1 MFPTITY
8 LIEYLTGI
16 HIPLPI
22 QTFGFF
28 VALAFAAGYWAFS
41 EELKRK
47 EALGL
52 LKAITQK
59 VIIGKPASFLELA
72 TNAIFGFL
80 IGYKL
85 GYAVLNYAAFTA
97 NPQEAILS
105 TQGSFLGGLVLAAL
119 LSYWTYKEKNDQLL
133 PKPKEVNETVHP
145 YQLMSSILVW
155 AAFTGFLGAK
165 IFHNLEYLDDFAK
178 DPIDALLSFSGLT
191 FYGGLIC
198 GGAGV
203 LYITNK
209 NGIKPLHMLDVGGPG
224 LMLAYSIGR
233 MGCHLSGDGDWGI
246 PNLAQKPSWLPDW
259 LWAYDYPNNV
269 NYDANY
275 PQYLGELN
283 DTNVLPITD
292 PNVPCFDGY
301 CTHLD
306 PMVFPT
312 PVYETIMA
320 TGIFIF
326 LWMIRKRLTIP
337 GLMFASY
344 LMLNGIERF
353 FIEKIRVNNK
363 FDLLGIQATQA
374 EVIAVLFFLVGA
386 ALFVYR
392 KRTAK
397 NPTPH

>member
-16 HIPLPI
+16 NIPLPI

-28 VALAFAAGYWAFS
+28 VALAFAAGYWAIS

-52 LKAITQK
+52 IKAITQK
-59 VIIGKPASFLELA
+59 VLVGKPASVLELV

-85 GYAVLNYAAFTA
+85 GFAILNYAAFTA

-155 AAFTGFLGAK
+155 AAVTGFLGAK
-165 IFHNLEYLDDFAK
+165 IFHNLEYLDDFVK

-191 FYGGLIC
+191 FYGGLIF

-246 PNLAQKPSWLPDW
+246 PNLASKPSWLPDW
-259 LWAYDYPNNV
+259 LWSTTYPHNV
-269 NYDANY
+269 INEGVPIKDCI
-275 PQYLGELN
+275 GRFCSELP
-283 DTNVLPITD
+283 L
-292 PNVPCFDGY
+292 
-301 CTHLD
+301 
-306 PMVFPT
+306 
-312 PVYETIMA
+312 PVYPTALYESIICLA
-320 TGIFIF
+320 LFVF
-326 LWMIRKRLTIP
+326 LWSIRMRVHAP
-337 GLMFASY
+337 GLIFSIY
-344 LMLNGIERF
+344 LILNGLERF
-353 FIEKIRVNNK
+353 TIELIRVNSK
-363 FDLLGIQATQA
+363 YHVAGISFTQAELISSVLVLLGIG
-374 EVIAVLFFLVGA
+374 GA
-386 ALFVYR
+386 IWSL
-392 KRTAK
+392 KNAK
-397 NPTPH
+397 KG

>member
-16 HIPLPI
+16 NIPLPI

-28 VALAFAAGYWAFS
+28 VALAFAAGYWAIS

-52 LKAITQK
+52 IKAITQK
-59 VIIGKPASFLELA
+59 VLIGKPASVLELV

-85 GYAVLNYAAFTA
+85 GYAILNYAAFTA

-155 AAFTGFLGAK
+155 AAVTGFLGAK
-165 IFHNLEYLDDFAK
+165 IFHNLEYLDDFVK

-191 FYGGLIC
+191 FYGGLIF

-246 PNLAQKPSWLPDW
+246 PNLASKPSWLPDW
-259 LWAYDYPNNV
+259 LWSTTYPHNV
-269 NYDANY
+269 INEGVPIKDCV
-275 PQYLGELN
+275 GRFCSELP
-283 DTNVLPITD
+283 L
-292 PNVPCFDGY
+292 
-301 CTHLD
+301 
-306 PMVFPT
+306 
-312 PVYETIMA
+312 PVYPTALYESIICLA
-320 TGIFIF
+320 LFVF
-326 LWMIRKRLTIP
+326 LWSIRKRIHAP
-337 GLMFASY
+337 GLLFSIY
-344 LMLNGIERF
+344 LILNGLERF
-353 FIEKIRVNNK
+353 TIELIRVNSK
-363 FDLLGIQATQA
+363 YHVAGLSFTQAELISSILVLLGIC
-374 EVIAVLFFLVGA
+374 GA
-386 ALFVYR
+386 IWSL
-392 KRTAK
+392 KNAK
-397 NPTPH
+397 KG

>member
-59 VIIGKPASFLELA
+59 VTIGKPASSLELA
-72 TNAIFGFL
+72 SNAFFGFL

-85 GYAVLNYAAFTA
+85 GYAVFNYAAFTA

-105 TQGSFLGGLVLAAL
+105 TQGSWLGGIVLAAL

-133 PKPKEVNETVHP
+133 PKPKEVIETIHP
-145 YQLMSSILVW
+145 YQQMSTILVW
-155 AAFTGFLGAK
+155 AAVTGFLGAK
-165 IFHNLEYLDDFAK
+165 IFHNLEYLDDFVK

-246 PNLAQKPSWLPDW
+246 PNLAPKPSWLPDW
-259 LWAYDYPNNV
+259 LWSSTYPHNV
-269 NYDANY
+269 INEGVPIKDCV
-275 PQYLGELN
+275 GRFCSEL
-283 DTNVLPITD
+283 P
-292 PNVPCFDGY
+292 F
-301 CTHLD
+301 
-306 PMVFPT
+306 
-312 PVYETIMA
+312 PVYPTALYESIICLGLFA
-320 TGIFIF
+320 F
-326 LWMIRKRLTIP
+326 LWSIRKRIHVP
-337 GLMFASY
+337 GLLFSIY
-344 LMLNGIERF
+344 LILNGLERF
-353 FIEKIRVNNK
+353 TIELIRVNSK
-363 FDLLGIQATQA
+363 YHVAGISFTQA
-374 EVIAVLFFLVGA
+374 ELISSVLVLLGVSGA
-386 ALFVYR
+386 IWSL
-392 KRTAK
+392 K
-397 NPTPH
+397 NTKKG

>member
-59 VIIGKPASFLELA
+59 VTIGKPASSLELA
-72 TNAIFGFL
+72 SNAFFGFL

-85 GYAVLNYAAFTA
+85 GYAVFNYAAFTA

-105 TQGSFLGGLVLAAL
+105 TQGSWLGGIVLAAL

-133 PKPKEVNETVHP
+133 PKPKEVIETIHP
-145 YQLMSSILVW
+145 YQQMSTILVW
-155 AAFTGFLGAK
+155 AAVTGFLGAK
-165 IFHNLEYLDDFAK
+165 IFHNLEYLDDFVK

-246 PNLAQKPSWLPDW
+246 PNLSPKPSWLPDW
-259 LWAYDYPNNV
+259 LWSSTYPHNV
-269 NYDANY
+269 INEGVPIKDCV
-275 PQYLGELN
+275 GRFCSELP
-283 DTNVLPITD
+283 L
-292 PNVPCFDGY
+292 
-301 CTHLD
+301 
-306 PMVFPT
+306 
-312 PVYETIMA
+312 PVYPTALYESIICLGLFA
-320 TGIFIF
+320 F
-326 LWMIRKRLTIP
+326 LWSIRKRIHVP
-337 GLMFASY
+337 GLLFSIY
-344 LMLNGIERF
+344 LILNGLERF
-353 FIEKIRVNNK
+353 TIELIRVNSK
-363 FDLLGIQATQA
+363 YHVAGISFTQA
-374 EVIAVLFFLVGA
+374 ELISSLLVLLGVSGA
-386 ALFVYR
+386 IWSL
-392 KRTAK
+392 KNAK
-397 NPTPH
+397 KG

>member
-16 HIPLPI
+16 NIPLPI

-28 VALAFAAGYWAFS
+28 VALAFAAGYWAIS

-72 TNAIFGFL
+72 ANAVFGFL

-85 GYAVLNYAAFTA
+85 GYALLNYTVFTA

-155 AAFTGFLGAK
+155 AAVTGFLGAK
-165 IFHNLEYLDDFAK
+165 IFHNLEYLDDFVK

-191 FYGGLIC
+191 FYGGLIF

-209 NGIKPLHMLDVGGPG
+209 NGIKPLYMLDVGGPG

-246 PNLAQKPSWLPDW
+246 PNLASKPSWLPDW
-259 LWAYDYPNNV
+259 LWSTTYPHNV
-269 NYDANY
+269 INEGVPIKDCV
-275 PQYLGELN
+275 GRFCSELP
-283 DTNVLPITD
+283 L
-292 PNVPCFDGY
+292 
-301 CTHLD
+301 
-306 PMVFPT
+306 
-312 PVYETIMA
+312 PVYPTALYESIICLTLFA
-320 TGIFIF
+320 F
-326 LWMIRKRLTIP
+326 LWSIRKRIHAP
-337 GLMFASY
+337 GLLFSIY
-344 LMLNGIERF
+344 LILNGLERF
-353 FIEKIRVNNK
+353 TIELIRVNSK
-363 FDLLGIQATQA
+363 YHVAGISFTQAELISSVLVLLGIG
-374 EVIAVLFFLVGA
+374 GA
-386 ALFVYR
+386 IWSL
-392 KRTAK
+392 KNAK
-397 NPTPH
+397 KG

>member
-28 VALAFAAGYWAFS
+28 VALAFAGGYWAFS

-59 VIIGKPASFLELA
+59 VTIGKPAGFLELA
-72 TNAIFGFL
+72 SNAFFGFL

-85 GYAVLNYAAFTA
+85 GYAVFNYAAFTA

-105 TQGSFLGGLVLAAL
+105 SQGSWLGGIVLAVL

-145 YQLMSSILVW
+145 YQQMSTILVW
-155 AAFTGFLGAK
+155 AAVTGFLGAK

-259 LWAYDYPNNV
+259 LWSSTYPHNV
-269 NYDANY
+269 INEGVPIKDCIGRFCA
-275 PQYLGELN
+275 ELP
-283 DTNVLPITD
+283 L
-292 PNVPCFDGY
+292 
-301 CTHLD
+301 
-306 PMVFPT
+306 
-312 PVYETIMA
+312 PVYPTALYESIICLA
-320 TGIFIF
+320 LFAF
-326 LWMIRKRLTIP
+326 LWSIRKRIHAP
-337 GLMFASY
+337 GLLFSIY
-344 LMLNGIERF
+344 LILNGLERF
-353 FIEKIRVNNK
+353 TIELIRVNSK
-363 FDLLGIQATQA
+363 YHVAGISFTQAELISSVLVLLGIS
-374 EVIAVLFFLVGA
+374 GA
-386 ALFVYR
+386 IWSI
-392 KRTAK
+392 KNAK
-397 NPTPH
+397 KG

>member
-59 VIIGKPASFLELA
+59 VTIGKPASSLELA
-72 TNAIFGFL
+72 SNAFFGFL

-85 GYAVLNYAAFTA
+85 GYAVFNYAAFTA

-105 TQGSFLGGLVLAAL
+105 TQGSWLGGIVLAAL

-133 PKPKEVNETVHP
+133 PKPKEVIETIHP
-145 YQLMSSILVW
+145 YQQMSTILVW
-155 AAFTGFLGAK
+155 AAVTGFLGAK
-165 IFHNLEYLDDFAK
+165 IFHNLEYLDDFVK

-246 PNLAQKPSWLPDW
+246 PNLAPKPSWLPDW
-259 LWAYDYPNNV
+259 LWSSTYPHNV
-269 NYDANY
+269 INEGVPIKDCVGRFCSELPFSVY
-275 PQYLGELN
+275 PTALYESIICLGL
-283 DTNVLPITD
+283 
-292 PNVPCFDGY
+292 F
-301 CTHLD
+301 
-306 PMVFPT
+306 
-312 PVYETIMA
+312 A
-320 TGIFIF
+320 F
-326 LWMIRKRLTIP
+326 LWSIRKRIHVP
-337 GLMFASY
+337 GLLFSIY
-344 LMLNGIERF
+344 LILNGLERF
-353 FIEKIRVNNK
+353 TIELIRVNSK
-363 FDLLGIQATQA
+363 YHVAGISFTQA
-374 EVIAVLFFLVGA
+374 ELISSVLVLLGVSGA
-386 ALFVYR
+386 IWSL
-392 KRTAK
+392 KNAK
-397 NPTPH
+397 KG

>member
-16 HIPLPI
+16 NIPLPI

-28 VALAFAAGYWAFS
+28 VALAFAAGYWAIS

-59 VIIGKPASFLELA
+59 VLVGKPASVLELV

-85 GYAVLNYAAFTA
+85 GYAIFNYAAFTA

-105 TQGSFLGGLVLAAL
+105 TQGSWLGGIVLAVL

-145 YQLMSSILVW
+145 YQLMSTILVW
-155 AAFTGFLGAK
+155 AAVTGFLGAK
-165 IFHNLEYLDDFAK
+165 IFHNLEYIDDFVK

-191 FYGGLIC
+191 FYGGLIF

-209 NGIKPLHMLDVGGPG
+209 NRIKPLHMLDVGGPG

-246 PNLAQKPSWLPDW
+246 PNLAPKPSWMPDW
-259 LWAYDYPNNV
+259 LWSSTYPHNV
-269 NYDANY
+269 INEGVPIKDCV
-275 PQYLGELN
+275 GRFCSEL
-283 DTNVLPITD
+283 P
-292 PNVPCFDGY
+292 F
-301 CTHLD
+301 
-306 PMVFPT
+306 
-312 PVYETIMA
+312 PVYPTALYESIICLGLFA
-320 TGIFIF
+320 F
-326 LWMIRKRLTIP
+326 LWSIRKRIHVP
-337 GLMFASY
+337 GLLFSIY
-344 LMLNGIERF
+344 LILNGLERF
-353 FIEKIRVNNK
+353 TIELIRVNSK
-363 FDLLGIQATQA
+363 YHLAGISFTQA
-374 EVIAVLFFLVGA
+374 ELISSVLVLLGVSGA
-386 ALFVYR
+386 IWSI
-392 KRTAK
+392 KNAK
-397 NPTPH
+397 KG

>member
-16 HIPLPI
+16 NIPLPI

-28 VALAFAAGYWAFS
+28 VALAFAAGYWAIS

-72 TNAIFGFL
+72 SNAVFGFL

-85 GYAVLNYAAFTA
+85 GYALLNYTVFTA

-165 IFHNLEYLDDFAK
+165 IFHNLEYLDDFVK

-246 PNLAQKPSWLPDW
+246 PNLATKPSWLPDW
-259 LWAYDYPNNV
+259 LWSTTYPHNV
-269 NYDANY
+269 INEGVPIKDCV
-275 PQYLGELN
+275 GRFCSELP
-283 DTNVLPITD
+283 L
-292 PNVPCFDGY
+292 
-301 CTHLD
+301 
-306 PMVFPT
+306 
-312 PVYETIMA
+312 PVYPTALYESIICLA
-320 TGIFIF
+320 LFVF
-326 LWMIRKRLTIP
+326 LWSIRKRVHAP
-337 GLMFASY
+337 GLIFSIY
-344 LMLNGIERF
+344 LILNGLERF
-353 FIEKIRVNNK
+353 TIELIRVNSK
-363 FDLLGIQATQA
+363 YHVAGISFTQAELISSVLILLGIG
-374 EVIAVLFFLVGA
+374 GA
-386 ALFVYR
+386 IWSL
-392 KRTAK
+392 KNAK
-397 NPTPH
+397 KG

>member
-59 VIIGKPASFLELA
+59 VTIGKPASFLELA
-72 TNAIFGFL
+72 SNAFFGFL

-85 GYAVLNYAAFTA
+85 GYALFNYAAFTA

-105 TQGSFLGGLVLAAL
+105 SQGSFLGGLVLAAL

-145 YQLMSSILVW
+145 YQQMSTILVW
-155 AAFTGFLGAK
+155 AAITGFLGAK

-259 LWAYDYPNNV
+259 LWSSTYPHNV
-269 NYDANY
+269 INEGVPIKDCV
-275 PQYLGELN
+275 GRFCSELP
-283 DTNVLPITD
+283 L
-292 PNVPCFDGY
+292 
-301 CTHLD
+301 
-306 PMVFPT
+306 
-312 PVYETIMA
+312 PVYPTALYESIICLVLFA
-320 TGIFIF
+320 F
-326 LWMIRKRLTIP
+326 LWSIRKRIHAP
-337 GLMFASY
+337 GFIFSIY
-344 LMLNGIERF
+344 LILNGLERF
-353 FIEKIRVNNK
+353 TIELIRVNSK
-363 FDLLGIQATQA
+363 YHVAGISFTQAELISSVLVLLGIG
-374 EVIAVLFFLVGA
+374 GA
-386 ALFVYR
+386 IWSL
-392 KRTAK
+392 KNAK
-397 NPTPH
+397 KG

>member
-16 HIPLPI
+16 NIPLPI

-28 VALAFAAGYWAFS
+28 VALAFAAGYWAIS

-72 TNAIFGFL
+72 SNAVFGFL

-85 GYAVLNYAAFTA
+85 GYALLNYTVFTA

-155 AAFTGFLGAK
+155 AAVTGFLGAK
-165 IFHNLEYLDDFAK
+165 IFHNLEYLDDFVK

-203 LYITNK
+203 LYFTNK

-246 PNLAQKPSWLPDW
+246 PNLASKPSWLPDW
-259 LWAYDYPNNV
+259 LWSTTYPHNV
-269 NYDANY
+269 INEGVPIKDCV
-275 PQYLGELN
+275 GRFCSELP
-283 DTNVLPITD
+283 L
-292 PNVPCFDGY
+292 
-301 CTHLD
+301 
-306 PMVFPT
+306 
-312 PVYETIMA
+312 PVYPTALYESIICLVLFA
-320 TGIFIF
+320 L
-326 LWMIRKRLTIP
+326 LWSIRKRIHAP
-337 GLMFASY
+337 GLIFSIY
-344 LMLNGIERF
+344 LILNGLERF
-353 FIEKIRVNNK
+353 TIELIRVNSK
-363 FDLLGIQATQA
+363 YHVAGFSFTQAELISSVLVLLGIG
-374 EVIAVLFFLVGA
+374 GA
-386 ALFVYR
+386 IWSI
-392 KRTAK
+392 KNAK
-397 NPTPH
+397 KG

>member
-16 HIPLPI
+16 NIPLPI

-28 VALAFAAGYWAFS
+28 VALAFAAGYWAIS

-52 LKAITQK
+52 LKAIIQK

-72 TNAIFGFL
+72 ANAVFGFL

-85 GYAVLNYAAFTA
+85 GYALLNYTVFTA

-105 TQGSFLGGLVLAAL
+105 TQGSFLGGLALAAL

-155 AAFTGFLGAK
+155 AAVTGFLGAK
-165 IFHNLEYLDDFAK
+165 IFHNLEYLDDFVK

-191 FYGGLIC
+191 FYGGLIF

-246 PNLAQKPSWLPDW
+246 PNLASKPSWLPDW
-259 LWAYDYPNNV
+259 LWSTTYPHNV
-269 NYDANY
+269 INEGVPIKDCV
-275 PQYLGELN
+275 GRFCSELP
-283 DTNVLPITD
+283 L
-292 PNVPCFDGY
+292 
-301 CTHLD
+301 
-306 PMVFPT
+306 
-312 PVYETIMA
+312 PVYPTALYESIICLTLFA
-320 TGIFIF
+320 F
-326 LWMIRKRLTIP
+326 LWSIRKRIHAP
-337 GLMFASY
+337 GLLFSIY
-344 LMLNGIERF
+344 LILNGLERF
-353 FIEKIRVNNK
+353 TIELIRVNSK
-363 FDLLGIQATQA
+363 YHVAGISFTQAELISSVLVLLGIG
-374 EVIAVLFFLVGA
+374 GA
-386 ALFVYR
+386 IWSL
-392 KRTAK
+392 KNAK
-397 NPTPH
+397 KG

>member
-28 VALAFAAGYWAFS
+28 VALAFAGGYWAFS

-59 VIIGKPASFLELA
+59 VTIGKPASFLELA
-72 TNAIFGFL
+72 SNAFFGFL

-85 GYAVLNYAAFTA
+85 GYAVFNYTAFTA

-105 TQGSFLGGLVLAAL
+105 TQGSWLGGIVLAAL

-145 YQLMSSILVW
+145 YQQMSTILVW
-155 AAFTGFLGAK
+155 AAITGFLGAK
-165 IFHNLEYLDDFAK
+165 IFHNLEYLDDFVK

-198 GGAGV
+198 GAAGV

-259 LWAYDYPNNV
+259 LWSSTYPHNV
-269 NYDANY
+269 INEGVPIKDCV
-275 PQYLGELN
+275 GRFCSELP
-283 DTNVLPITD
+283 L
-292 PNVPCFDGY
+292 
-301 CTHLD
+301 
-306 PMVFPT
+306 
-312 PVYETIMA
+312 PVYPTALYESIICLA
-320 TGIFIF
+320 LFAF
-326 LWMIRKRLTIP
+326 FWSIRKRIHAP
-337 GLMFASY
+337 GLLFSIY
-344 LMLNGIERF
+344 LILNGLERF
-353 FIEKIRVNNK
+353 TIELIRVNSK
-363 FDLLGIQATQA
+363 YHVAGISFTQAELISSVLVLLGIS
-374 EVIAVLFFLVGA
+374 GA
-386 ALFVYR
+386 IWSI
-392 KRTAK
+392 KNAK
-397 NPTPH
+397 KG